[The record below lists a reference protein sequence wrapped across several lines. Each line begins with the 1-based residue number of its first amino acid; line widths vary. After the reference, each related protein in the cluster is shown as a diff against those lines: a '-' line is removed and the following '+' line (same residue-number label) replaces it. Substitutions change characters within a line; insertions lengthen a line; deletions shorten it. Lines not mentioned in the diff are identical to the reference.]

1 MRKALIFIL
10 SIYCSYTGYGQDL
23 SNIRVK
29 SITVHHQDSIS
40 LDSLSIVPGSFHLYD
55 EYESEIPDSLYSIDH
70 PRALLRV
77 DQNLRTRTLN
87 IQYRV
92 FPLNFTESYSHKQ
105 PVKSVSKPDLQTDP
119 FRISSEDLVQ
129 AGFYDQ
135 NTINRRGSLSRGIVF
150 GNNQDVVVNSNLNLQ
165 LNGKIS
171 DDLNLV
177 AAISDNNIPIQPEGY
192 SQQIHEFDRVYI
204 SLFNEK
210 MNLTA
215 GDFELEGPPGQFMTF
230 YKKAKGVNY
239 SGNFDLDPQ
248 QKVKL
253 RTNLSGAISKGN
265 FSRNQFN
272 GIEGNQGPYKL
283 RGNNQEQFIIVLAGS
298 ERVFIDG
305 TLMKR
310 GLENDYV
317 MDYNTAEISFTPMH
331 LITKDKRII
340 VEFEYSERSYARFLL
355 YNSNEFIGEKGSI
368 WLNVYSETDDKN
380 QSIQQ
385 DLSETD
391 RIILALAGD
400 DPGSAVVNRVDSVGY
415 SNNEVL
421 YKKVDTLAGNMI
433 YPSVYVYS
441 TNQDSAFYRLGFSYV
456 GERNGNY
463 QALNSSANGK
473 VFRWIAPENGVPAG
487 SYEPVVLL
495 ISPKK
500 KQVVSLG
507 GDRRLSKKTYAL
519 YEASISNNDF
529 NTYSSLDNDDNVGY
543 ALKAGLD
550 QDFFN
555 YDTSF
560 MRLSAGL
567 RYQYVSRDFNPVERF
582 RPVEYERDWNLTGQ
596 KEQQNE
602 HMLQF
607 NGNFLRKDIAR
618 AGYKLEHLTKQD
630 IFSAWRNN
638 LSGEFRHSGFDLS
651 VNGSLLSSEHPS
663 TSTRFLR
670 HRIVLSRELFDLIKI
685 GLGEETEDNRWSEV
699 QTDSLQPGSFRF
711 NETEAFIR
719 NSDSSRNQFFISYLN
734 RKDYRVSGQS
744 LSAYTNAD
752 DIKAGFDLLSLPNSQ
767 LSSVIT
773 YRSLQF
779 TDEGSDPKKPENSLI
794 SRLEY
799 SLRLFR
805 NAISTS
811 TFYEIGS
818 GLEAKKEFSYIEV
831 APGQGV
837 YTWSDYNRNDVR
849 ELDEFEVARFQDQA
863 GFIRVFIPTDEFISV
878 YTNRFNQSINLD
890 PYRLW
895 KEKEGLLQQLS
906 RFSNQ
911 FAYRLDRKNSAEDF
925 IRNANPFLVDM
936 NSPDLVTIATSL
948 RNQLSFNRLSKHFS
962 MDYIILRNNNR
973 LLLAN
978 GFDTRSGIS
987 RGLSIRWSLN
997 PSFTLVNESDAGTK
1011 NFTSEYFSSRDF
1023 QIKLLSNEINL
1034 QYQPGLRTR
1043 FVLIQKLSERE
1054 NILNAERAREN
1065 TLGTE
1070 LRYGILD
1077 KGTVN
1082 IRLNYTYINYSGETD
1097 TPVSY
1102 ELLQALQPGKNAGWS
1117 LQFQRELA
1125 GGIELNL
1132 EYSGRISENQAAIHT
1147 GGLQIRANF

>member
-1 MRKALIFIL
+1 MRKAVIIIL
-10 SIYCSYTGYGQDL
+10 SLYCSYMGYGQDL

-29 SITVHHQDSIS
+29 SLIILQDSVS
-40 LDSLSIVPGSFHLYD
+40 LDSLSIVPGSFRLYD
-55 EYESEIPDSLYSIDH
+55 EDESEIPDNLYSIDH
-70 PRALLRV
+70 PRAILSADQGLR
-77 DQNLRTRTLN
+77 NRTLKVR
-87 IQYRV
+87 YRV
-92 FPLNFTESYSHKQ
+92 FPLKFTELHSHKQ
-105 PVKSVSKPDLQTDP
+105 PLATGSKPDLQADP
-119 FRISSEDLVQ
+119 FRISSEDLAL
-129 AGFYDQ
+129 AGFYSQ
-135 NTINRRGSLSRGIVF
+135 STIDRRGSLSRGIVF

-192 SQQIHEFDRVYI
+192 SQQIQEFDRVYI

-210 MNLTA
+210 MKLTA

-239 SGNFDLDPQ
+239 SGIVDLDPQ

-253 RTNLSGAISKGN
+253 RTSLSGAISKGN
-265 FSRNQFN
+265 FSRNQFR
-272 GIEGNQGPYKL
+272 GKEGNQGPYKL
-283 RGNNQEQFIIVLAGS
+283 RGNNQEQFIIILAGS

-305 TLMKR
+305 VLMIR

-317 MDYNTAEISFTPMH
+317 MDYNTAEISFTPRQ

-355 YNSNEFIGEKGSI
+355 YNSNEFISDKGSI

-385 DLSETD
+385 DLSEPD
-391 RIILALAGD
+391 RLILAQAGD
-400 DPGSAVVNRVDSVGY
+400 DPGSAVVNRADSIGFN
-415 SNNEVL
+415 NNEVL
-421 YKKVDTLAGNMI
+421 YKKVDTLAGTVL
-433 YPSVYVYS
+433 YQSVYVYS
-441 TNQDSAFYRLGFSYV
+441 TSPDSAFYRLGFSFV
-456 GERNGNY
+456 GERRGNY
-463 QALNSSANGK
+463 QAVNSSANGK
-473 VFRWIAPENGVPAG
+473 VFRWLAPENGVPSG

-507 GDRRLSKKTYAL
+507 GDRMISKNTHAL
-519 YEASISNNDF
+519 YEASVSNNDF
-529 NTYSSLDNDDNVGY
+529 NTYSSLDNDDNIGY

-550 QDFFN
+550 QDFLS
-555 YDTSF
+555 YDTSY

-567 RYQYVSRDFNPVERF
+567 RYRYVSRDFNPVERF
-582 RPVEYERDWNLTGQ
+582 RPIEFERDWNLTGQ
-596 KEQQNE
+596 QDQHNE
-602 HMLQF
+602 HMLVV
-607 NGNFLRKDIAR
+607 NGNFFRKDIAR
-618 AGYKLEHLTKQD
+618 AGYKLEHLTRQN
-630 IFSAWRNN
+630 IFNAWRNN
-638 LSGEFRHSGFDLS
+638 ISGEFGYAGFDLS
-651 VNGSLLSSEHPS
+651 LNGSLLSSEHPATR
-663 TSTRFLR
+663 TSFLR
-670 HRIVLSRELFDLIKI
+670 HRIVLSRDLFKLVKI
-685 GLGEETEDNRWSEV
+685 GLGEETEDNRWTEV
-699 QTDSLQPGSFRF
+699 QTDSLQPGSYRF

-719 NSDSSRNQFFISYLN
+719 NADSSRNHFFISYLN
-734 RKDYRVSGQS
+734 RKDYRVSGQN
-744 LSAYTNAD
+744 LRAFTNAD
-752 DIKAGFDLLSLPNSQ
+752 DIRAGFDLLSLPNSK

-779 TDEGSDPKKPENSLI
+779 TDEGIDPVKPEKSLI

-805 NAISTS
+805 NAISSS

-837 YTWSDYNRNDVR
+837 YTWSDYNGNDVR

-890 PYRLW
+890 PARLW
-895 KEKEGLLQQLS
+895 KGKEGLPQLFS

-911 FAYRLDRKNSAEDF
+911 FAYRLDRKNTAEDF
-925 IRNANPFLVDM
+925 IRNTNPFLVDM
-936 NSPDLVTIATSL
+936 NSPELVTLAATM
-948 RNQLSFNRLSKHFS
+948 RNQLSFNRLSKVFS
-962 MDYIILRNNNR
+962 MYYITQRNNNR

-987 RGLSIRWSLN
+987 RGLRIRWSLN
-997 PSFTLVNESDAGTK
+997 PLFTLVNESDAGTK
-1011 NFTSEYFSSRDF
+1011 VFSSEYFTSRDYR
-1023 QIKLLSNEINL
+1023 INILSNDVKLN
-1034 QYQPGLRTR
+1034 YQPGLRTR
-1043 FVLIQKLSERE
+1043 FVLNHKLSERE
-1054 NILNAERAREN
+1054 NILNADQAREN
-1065 TLGTE
+1065 TFGTE

-1082 IRLNYTYINYSGETD
+1082 IKLNYTYIDYSGEMD
-1097 TPVSY
+1097 SPVSY

-1132 EYSGRISENQAAIHT
+1132 EYSGRVSGSQAVIHT
-1147 GGLQIRANF
+1147 GGLQVRANF